1 MTIVT
6 GIPDPDDPSSGC
18 SDHQVAYKGLSS
30 RVGLVRPTH
39 YGSIFEVED
48 RGDDPNNPAYTNV
61 ELGLHT
67 DLPYYEYIPGAQFLH
82 CVRQHRMEGGEN
94 QVKEEKGE
102 KYNWRISYHRIII
115 IIQFADGHRIAEILR
130 REHPE
135 DFRLLCETPLEWQDE
150 GVEADGMR
158 FWKVNRY
165 PTFQHDF
172 QGR

>member
-1 MTIVT
+1 MFSILTFLLFLFFFFQDTLGMTIVT
-6 GIPDPDDPSSGC
+6 GIPDPDAPSSSGC

-39 YGSIFEVED
+39 YGSVFEVED

-94 QVKEEKGE
+94 QVKEEKG
-102 KYNWRISYHRIII
+102 KKP
-115 IIQFADGHRIAEILR
+115 FL
-130 REHPE
+130 
-135 DFRLLCETPLEWQDE
+135 
-150 GVEADGMR
+150 
-158 FWKVNRY
+158 
-165 PTFQHDF
+165 
-172 QGR
+172 